1 MFQRILVLSLLVIG
15 SCRETG
21 KEEKSLVLNTLEPRE
36 TVKAAELRIPVYDFE
51 GLEPLLHLDD
61 GVTYIVNF
69 WATWCAPCVKEMPYF
84 EQISSEYGTDEVQVI
99 LVSLDMPKMWESH
112 LVPFIEERNLKSQVV
127 VLDDPKQNTWIPL
140 VDENWSG
147 AIPATLIYNKDK
159 RRFYEEPFTYEELK
173 QALYNFKS

>member
-1 MFQRILVLSLLVIG
+1 MEIIEATELS
-15 SCRETG
+15 
-21 KEEKSLVLNTLEPRE
+21 
-36 TVKAAELRIPVYDFE
+36 IPVYDFE

-61 GVTYIVNF
+61 GATYIVNF

-140 VDENWSG
+140 VDESWSG

-159 RRFYEEPFTYEELK
+159 RRFYEEPFTYEKLK
-173 QALYNFKS
+173 QVLSNFKS